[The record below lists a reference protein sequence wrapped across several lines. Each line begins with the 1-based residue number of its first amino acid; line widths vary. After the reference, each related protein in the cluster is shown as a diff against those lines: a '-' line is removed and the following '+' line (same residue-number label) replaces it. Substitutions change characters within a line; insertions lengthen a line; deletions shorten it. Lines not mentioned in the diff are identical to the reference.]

1 MYQIYCANC
10 FLIVKRLVYD
20 FVATL
25 LAASRYRE
33 ETGQKY
39 TKRGQEVSH
48 INTEYIQD
56 CNCAGYGKEVVDL

>member
-1 MYQIYCANC
+1 MFQIYCANRFANC
-10 FLIVKRLVYD
+10 ERLVDD

-39 TKRGQEVSH
+39 TKRGQEVSY